1 MRTDKLTTAFQQA
14 LADAQSLAVGYDSP
28 TLEPLHVLAAL
39 LGQEEGATR
48 SLLARAGAN
57 LQKLSPSVNAG
68 LEGLPKVSKPEGQ
81 VTVGSELVKLFN
93 LTDREAQSRGD
104 QFIASELFLLPLADD
119 KGIAGR
125 LLRDSGLT
133 RKNLELAIQAVRG
146 GQSVNSAEAESQ
158 RESLKKY
165 CIDLTERAARGKLD
179 PVIGRD
185 DEIRRCIQILQ
196 RRTKNNPVLIG
207 EPGVGKTAIVEG
219 LAQRIV
225 NGEVPEGLKGKS
237 VLTLDMAALLA
248 GAKYRGE
255 FEERLKAVLKDIAQ
269 MAESHPGGHPIVF
282 IDEIH
287 TMVGAGKAEG
297 AMDAG
302 NMLKPALSRGEL
314 HCIGAT
320 TLDEY
325 RKYIEK
331 DAALERRFQ
340 KVLVDEPSVEATIA
354 ILRGLQERYELHH
367 GVDITDPAI
376 VAAAELSHRYIT
388 DRFLPDKAIDLIDEA
403 ASRIKME
410 IDSKPESMDKL
421 DRRLIQLKIER
432 EAVRKEKDEAS
443 KRRFDLIEQE
453 IARLERELADLEEVW
468 KAEKAAVQGAQ
479 SIKEEID
486 QIRHEIEA
494 FTRKG
499 DWQKVSELQYGK
511 LPELEAR
518 LKAAD
523 ARAAGQAVR
532 PRLLRTQVGAEEI
545 AEVVSRATGI
555 PVSKMMTGEREK
567 LLAMEGQL
575 HQRVVGQEEAV
586 SLVADAI
593 RRSRAGLSD
602 PNRPYGS
609 FLFLGPTGVGKTEL
623 CKALAQFLFDSEEQM
638 VRIDMSEFMEKHS
651 VSRLIGAPPQS
662 GCRLLHSP
670 HSPAVRRKPY
680 SVILLD
686 EVEKA
691 HPDVFNV
698 LLQVLD
704 DGRLTDGQGRTVDF
718 RNTVVVMTSNLGSH
732 EIQRMAGSAA
742 AEIKDAVM
750 AEVKVHFRPEFINR
764 IDEIVVFHALDARH
778 IRDIAKIQL
787 RYLEGRVAEREMR
800 LEVSDAALDEIA
812 KVGFDPLFGARPLKR
827 AIQQRLENPIARLI
841 LEGKF
846 GPKDVIP
853 VDFKDGELSFD
864 RVVH

>member
-1 MRTDKLTTAFQQA
+1 
-14 LADAQSLAVGYDSP
+14 
-28 TLEPLHVLAAL
+28 
-39 LGQEEGATR
+39 
-48 SLLARAGAN
+48 
-57 LQKLSPSVNAG
+57 
-68 LEGLPKVSKPEGQ
+68 
-81 VTVGSELVKLFN
+81 
-93 LTDREAQSRGD
+93 
-104 QFIASELFLLPLADD
+104 
-119 KGIAGR
+119 
-125 LLRDSGLT
+125 
-133 RKNLELAIQAVRG
+133 
-146 GQSVNSAEAESQ
+146 
-158 RESLKKY
+158 
-165 CIDLTERAARGKLD
+165 
-179 PVIGRD
+179 
-185 DEIRRCIQILQ
+185 
-196 RRTKNNPVLIG
+196 
-207 EPGVGKTAIVEG
+207 
-219 LAQRIV
+219 
-225 NGEVPEGLKGKS
+225 
-237 VLTLDMAALLA
+237 
-248 GAKYRGE
+248 
-255 FEERLKAVLKDIAQ
+255 
-269 MAESHPGGHPIVF
+269 
-282 IDEIH
+282 
-287 TMVGAGKAEG
+287 MVGAGKAEG

-651 VSRLIGAPPQS
+651 VSRLIGAPP
-662 GCRLLHSP
+662 GYVGYEEGGTLTE
-670 HSPAVRRKPY
+670 AVRRKPY

-691 HPDVFNV
+691 HSDVFNV

-732 EIQRMAGSAA
+732 EIQRMSGSAA